1 MHSHVNKFIETAR
14 KELKNEPSQ
23 MFLMMV
29 SLGAPILRQIG
40 MSSFPDIAAAES
52 YSRAIRADAIA
63 RLPELLE
70 EFEKNAESKG
80 AKVLWAK
87 NAAEANNIILDIANS
102 GGVSYVMK
110 GKSMITEEIGL
121 NEHLIKNGVEVF
133 ETDLGEV
140 ITQNLNLHPFH
151 LVGPAI
157 NVPLEKISETFLKK
171 GIIKKASTDPVELGG
186 GARKYLR
193 DKFRNLQMGI
203 VGVNMAVAETGTII
217 NVENEGNIRL
227 IKSSPKTLVAI
238 MSLEKVVPTIK
249 DAIFMTR
256 MLTRNCTG
264 QKITSYVSMDTGPK
278 KPDEQDGPEELF
290 IIILD
295 NGRSEIYRDFKTR
308 EILKCIRCGACLN
321 TCPVYTKIGGY
332 PYGATY
338 CGPVGQVL
346 TPMLMG
352 IENTTDLYRACTLCG
367 MCKQIC
373 PAGIDHPSLLLSY
386 RSRQIDIKKQKGE
399 KTMQS
404 RGENAMASLISLGMS
419 HGWLWNFGLKIT
431 RPLMNSLAK
440 DGYIGSIPMGAQGWF
455 GCRDLRAIPAK
466 TFHETWNDLPSLPE
480 LSGNTS
486 KKEDS

>member
-1 MHSHVNKFIETAR
+1 MHSHISKFIETAR
-14 KELKNEPSQ
+14 EELKNEQSQ

-70 EFEKNAESKG
+70 EFEKNAQSLG
-80 AKVLWAK
+80 AKVMWA
-87 NAAEANNIILDIANS
+87 NDAAEANNIILDIANR

-110 GKSMITEEIGL
+110 GKSMTTEEIGL

-157 NVPLEKISETFLKK
+157 NVPPEKISETFLKK
-171 GIIKKASTDPVELGG
+171 GIIKKASTDPVELGS

-238 MSLEKVVPTIK
+238 MSLEKVVPTIT
-249 DAIFMTR
+249 DAIYMTR

-346 TPMLMG
+346 TPMLIG

-386 RSRQIDIKKQKGE
+386 RARQIDIKKQKGE

-404 RGENAMASLISLGMS
+404 RWENAMASLISLGMS

-440 DGYIGSIPMGAQGWF
+440 NGYIGNIPIGAQGWF
-455 GCRDLRAIPAK
+455 GCRDLRAIPSK
-466 TFHETWNDLPSLPE
+466 TFHETWNNLPSLPE
-480 LSGNTS
+480 PSGNTS